1 MFTQVIARLP
11 GADFASGL
19 TTAALGAP
27 EFNLILQQHEDYLH
41 TFERLGIA
49 VTLLPALPGYPDA
62 YFVEDTAVV
71 TPELA
76 VIARPGAAARRGEE
90 DSMEPVL
97 ARFRPTVRIE
107 GPGTLDGGDVLMV
120 ERHFFIG
127 VSERTNAEGAAQL
140 GAFLEPHGYTWQ
152 AVPVAAGLH
161 LKSSVTYVGQN
172 TLLITPT
179 FADRPEFA
187 RYARLVVPA
196 EEEYAANT
204 LLVNEHLITPAGF
217 PRTRG
222 LLETLGYPVI
232 EQAVSEPRK
241 MDGGLSCM
249 TLRF

>member
-11 GADFASGL
+11 GADFAGGL
-19 TTAALGAP
+19 TTAALGVP
-27 EFNLILQQHEDYLH
+27 DYNLILQQHADYLH
-41 TFERLGIA
+41 TFERLGVAI
-49 VTLLPALPGYPDA
+49 TLLPALPGYPDA

-107 GPGTLDGGDVLMV
+107 APGTLDGGDVLMV

-187 RYARLVVPA
+187 GYSRLVVPA

-217 PRTRG
+217 PHTRR